1 MEFDF
6 KKWVKGE
13 TPEENTKLARID
25 SEFGKLIDRLDDE
38 DIDRESIF
46 IYGMFNLL
54 EYLHLRNN
62 DLLHRLTLL
71 LESYIIFVRMRTN
84 YKDYRGLPTDIKITE
99 LDIPKRRVNLSIK
112 QADPNWKDVEE
123 KKNAPKT
130 HSSQS
135 EEQQEPKQ
143 ERQSVEGVDESL
155 ENILQELKER
165 GIGNS

>member
-6 KKWVKGE
+6 EKWVKGN
-13 TPEENTKLARID
+13 TREENSKLARID
-25 SEFGKLIDRLDDE
+25 SEFGQLIDRLDDE

-71 LESYIIFVRMRTN
+71 LESYIIFVRMRTR

-99 LDIPKRRVNLSIK
+99 LDKEYDINITSVVDSMSDGSAECFSLVRAMSDYVLLVNI
-112 QADPNWKDVEE
+112 E
-123 KKNAPKT
+123 KVKNKGT
-130 HSSQS
+130 QFRNRTKH
-135 EEQQEPKQ
+135 
-143 ERQSVEGVDESL
+143 
-155 ENILQELKER
+155 
-165 GIGNS
+165 

>member
-99 LDIPKRRVNLSIK
+99 LDKEYDINITSVVDSMSDGSAECFSLVRAMSDYVQLVNT
-112 QADPNWKDVEE
+112 E
-123 KKNAPKT
+123 KVKNKKK
-130 HSSQS
+130 HF
-135 EEQQEPKQ
+135 
-143 ERQSVEGVDESL
+143 
-155 ENILQELKER
+155 
-165 GIGNS
+165 GNTTKH

>member
-1 MEFDF
+1 MKFNFE
-6 KKWVKGE
+6 KWVKGS
-13 TPEENTKLARID
+13 TPEETSKLAKID

-99 LDIPKRRVNLSIK
+99 LDKEYDINITSVVDSMSDGSAECFSLVRAMSDYVQLVNI
-112 QADPNWKDVEE
+112 E
-123 KKNAPKT
+123 KVKNKGT
-130 HSSQS
+130 QFRNRTKH
-135 EEQQEPKQ
+135 
-143 ERQSVEGVDESL
+143 
-155 ENILQELKER
+155 
-165 GIGNS
+165 

>member
-6 KKWVKGE
+6 EKWIKGN
-13 TPEENTKLARID
+13 TREENTKLARID

-71 LESYIIFVRMRTN
+71 LESYIIFVRMRTK
-84 YKDYRGLPTDIKITE
+84 YKDYPRLPTDIKITE
-99 LDIPKRRVNLSIK
+99 LDKEYDINITSVVDSMSDGSAECFSLVRAMSDYVQLVNI
-112 QADPNWKDVEE
+112 E
-123 KKNAPKT
+123 KVKNKGT
-130 HSSQS
+130 QFRNRTKH
-135 EEQQEPKQ
+135 
-143 ERQSVEGVDESL
+143 
-155 ENILQELKER
+155 
-165 GIGNS
+165 

>member
-38 DIDRESIF
+38 HIDRESIF

-99 LDIPKRRVNLSIK
+99 LDKEYDINITSVVDSMSDGSAECFSLVRAMSDYVKLVNL
-112 QADPNWKDVEE
+112 E
-123 KKNAPKT
+123 KVKN
-130 HSSQS
+130 
-135 EEQQEPKQ
+135 Q
-143 ERQSVEGVDESL
+143 EREFR
-155 ENILQELKER
+155 NRTKH
-165 GIGNS
+165 

>member
-1 MEFDF
+1 MMKFDF
-6 KKWVKGE
+6 EKWVNGR
-13 TPEENTKLARID
+13 TSEENNKFARID
-25 SEFGKLIDRLDDE
+25 SEFGKLIDRLDDN

-99 LDIPKRRVNLSIK
+99 LDKEYDINITSVVDSMSDGSAECFSLVRAMSDYVQLVNI
-112 QADPNWKDVEE
+112 E
-123 KKNAPKT
+123 KVKNKKT
-130 HSSQS
+130 HFRNTT
-135 EEQQEPKQ
+135 KH
-143 ERQSVEGVDESL
+143 
-155 ENILQELKER
+155 
-165 GIGNS
+165 

>member
-6 KKWVKGE
+6 EKWIKGN
-13 TPEENTKLARID
+13 TREENTKLARID

-99 LDIPKRRVNLSIK
+99 LDKEYDINITSVVDSMSDGSAECFSLVRAMSDYVQLVNL
-112 QADPNWKDVEE
+112 
-123 KKNAPKT
+123 KKVKNQE
-130 HSSQS
+130 SQF
-135 EEQQEPKQ
+135 KN
-143 ERQSVEGVDESL
+143 RT
-155 ENILQELKER
+155 KH
-165 GIGNS
+165 